1 MLHRYFYAEQSKDSS
16 GQQFPPPADVEVPK
30 KTESTTNQATPTTA
44 PDELSTSKTEQVLML
59 KIQWATDELAQT
71 ASVDYSTQLCVLIQQ
86 AMKTLGT
93 LRNL

>member
-16 GQQFPPPADVEVPK
+16 GQQFPPLADVEVPK
-30 KTESTTNQATPTTA
+30 KTESTTNQTT
-44 PDELSTSKTEQVLML
+44 LSPSKTEEVLML

-71 ASVDYSTQLCVLIQQ
+71 SSVDYSTQLCILIQQ

-93 LRNL
+93 LRTL